1 MDLKDG
7 DKLPLKNRQNKDEE
21 RSLSPASPDGPL
33 SPQLSSPCSEND
45 PPVRPS
51 IRPTPRDSQSS
62 ADSGPFHLVYDKFV
76 LSEFTKYLEDCSLDD
91 KRDFMMD
98 PLPKGTCIFCRV
110 VREKKSGLA
119 SPLKRRRLVLQTD
132 EGIFLAASKK
142 RGTPGLPEYVVS
154 LEGADLH
161 KDSKNYLGKL
171 KSSLT
176 GNECVAYDCGYTPR
190 NKMLSPLSSPKTS
203 KLSGKTIADENMR
216 DEMAGIRY
224 VASFSNDPRTIQV
237 VIPNLDL
244 LDSEGNLSPVV
255 PKRHLF
261 GASDFSRSK
270 RKALNRKL
278 QELTIDAVDP
288 LKATGS
294 TEEKEEKEEK
304 GSQKTNDVVPKSS
317 KSKNRDAVPTEG
329 SPKNKMKSDEVVK
342 NENENDDSKKK
353 TDKTKSTKSKKS
365 VVNKDDDG
373 NVSDSSGTPSEI
385 PGDEYPETKRLDPTK
400 SLYEFVSRRPVKSPR
415 SGTYTLDF
423 GDRVTKASVKN
434 FQLVH
439 VDDREGDHST
449 TYFQF
454 GRMTDDE
461 FALDFAHPFSP
472 FQAFCIALSS
482 MEFKFAA

>member
-1 MDLKDG
+1 MDLKLG
-7 DKLPLKNRQNKDEE
+7 DKLPLKNRQNKNEE
-21 RSLSPASPDGPL
+21 RSLSPASPGPL
-33 SPQLSSPCSEND
+33 SPQLSSPCSETD

-51 IRPTPRDSQSS
+51 IRPAPRDSESS
-62 ADSGPFHLVYDKFV
+62 VDGGPFHLVYDKFV
-76 LSEFTKYLEDCSLDD
+76 LSEFTKYLEECSLDD

-119 SPLKRRRLVLQTD
+119 SPLKRRRLILQTD

-190 NKMLSPLSSPKTS
+190 NKMMSPLTSPKTS
-203 KLSGKTIADENMR
+203 KLSGKTITEEDMR

-224 VASFSNDPRTIQV
+224 VASFSNDPRQIQV

-244 LDSEGNLSPVV
+244 LDPEGNLSPVV
-255 PKRHLF
+255 PKKHLF

-270 RKALNRKL
+270 KKALNRKL

-294 TEEKEEKEEK
+294 TEEKEEK

-317 KSKNRDAVPTEG
+317 ESKKSDAVPTEG
-329 SPKNKMKSDEVVK
+329 SSKNKMKSDEVIE
-342 NENENDDSKKK
+342 NANENDDEKK
-353 TDKTKSTKSKKS
+353 TNKTKSKKSKKS
-365 VVNKDDDG
+365 VVNKNDDG
-373 NVSDSSGTPSEI
+373 NASDSSGTPSEI

-400 SLYEFVSRRPVKSPR
+400 SLYEFVSRKPLKSPR